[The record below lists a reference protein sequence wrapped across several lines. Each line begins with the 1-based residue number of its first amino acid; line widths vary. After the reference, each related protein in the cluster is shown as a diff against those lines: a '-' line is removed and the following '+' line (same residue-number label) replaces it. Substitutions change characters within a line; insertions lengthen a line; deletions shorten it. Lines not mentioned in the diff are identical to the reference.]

1 VNLSSKDRR
10 VAIFK
15 KLMSKPKAAT
25 VAAARAAADA
35 AQKAIDQNRAFLRQS
50 QARLDES
57 SRNAPRSISVRQA
70 SVQARQ
76 AALLSAKAEASQ
88 AALNLSYTK
97 IFAPVS
103 GIVSSQTVEAGQ
115 RIEPGEQLMV
125 ISQVDDIW
133 ITANFKETQLKKM
146 RPGQPV
152 DVRVDTYAHKYHGYI
167 ESMPGATG
175 ARTSL
180 LPPENATGNFVKVVQ
195 RLPVRIRLNDGED
208 REHLLRVGMSVEAK
222 VWLR

>member
-1 VNLSSKDRR
+1 MDCRPTGSYVSRCVFTFDVRGHL
-10 VAIFK
+10 
-15 KLMSKPKAAT
+15 
-25 VAAARAAADA
+25 AD
-35 AQKAIDQNRAFLRQS
+35 
-50 QARLDES
+50 
-57 SRNAPRSISVRQA
+57 SV
-70 SVQARQ
+70 
-76 AALLSAKAEASQ
+76 L
-88 AALNLSYTK
+88 TK

-167 ESMPGATG
+167 ESTPGATG